1 MTRRDTI
8 PQECKVGSVPPYVRA
23 KITEF
28 KKACMEHAFHGAKS
42 AEDADEDEEVMWSCW
57 YNLERTIATA
67 MTTLGGTTPLNS
79 PFWGTGQTGKTGKT
93 GQNRNRK

>member
-1 MTRRDTI
+1 MTRDII
-8 PQECKVGSVPPYVRA
+8 PPSCKVDSVPPYVRA

-42 AEDADEDEEVMWSCW
+42 AEDADEAEEEMWACW

-67 MTTLGGTTPLNS
+67 IKNEGGTTPLNS
-79 PFWGTGQTGKTGKT
+79 PFWGTGQTGQTGK
-93 GQNRNRK
+93 NRKEK